1 MNLFAKHDRSLVPVN
16 EEAQDAMSKV
26 GQGEIVRVPKFSRP
40 RNLSFHRKWFA
51 LAKLAF
57 DYWEPAALDD
67 PKWQGV
73 APEKNFDR
81 FRKDLTI
88 LAGFYEA
95 SYRLDGSVRI
105 EAKSIAFAN
114 MDDAEFE
121 KLYSA
126 TIDTA
131 RKYILKNFTDEDVRN
146 SVDEMLLQF
155 AA

>member
-1 MNLFAKHDRSLVPVN
+1 MNLFAKRERSLIPVN
-16 EEAQDAMSKV
+16 DEAETALSKV
-26 GQGEIVRVPKFSRP
+26 GQGEIVRVPKFTRP

-57 DYWEPAALDD
+57 DFWEPAELDD
-67 PKWQGV
+67 PKGLT
-73 APEKNFDR
+73 PEKNFDR

-95 SYRLDGSVRI
+95 SYRIDGSVRV
-105 EAKSIAFAN
+105 EAKSIAFAK
-114 MDDAEFE
+114 MDEDEFE

-131 RKYILKNFTDEDVRN
+131 RKHILKNFTDEDVRN
-146 SVDEMLLQF
+146 SVDEMLLEF